1 MACSPHAY
9 VRGNT
14 RKFYEWLGEVKRGSV
29 PDGPAIWI
37 CGDCHVGNLGP
48 VADADGRLEVEVRD
62 LDQTVIGNP
71 AHDLVRLGL
80 SLCTAARS
88 SNLPGV
94 TAAAIVEQM
103 IVGYEEVLVGRSARA
118 ARQEPNAIRQVLRRA
133 SKRRWKHLLT
143 ERVEDTKPHIP
154 IGQRFWPLSQ
164 RERRAVDAL
173 CATEALR
180 ALVTSLSCRK
190 DDAAVDV
197 VDAAYWVKGC
207 SSLGRL
213 RIAVLARVESSSLED
228 GQLCLIDIKEATRA
242 CAPRYGDARM
252 PKVDAERV
260 VAGALHLSPFLGK
273 RMRAARLLG
282 RSVFVR

>member
-1 MACSPHAY
+1 
-9 VRGNT
+9 
-14 RKFYEWLGEVKRGSV
+14 
-29 PDGPAIWI
+29 
-37 CGDCHVGNLGP
+37 
-48 VADADGRLEVEVRD
+48 
-62 LDQTVIGNP
+62 
-71 AHDLVRLGL
+71 
-80 SLCTAARS
+80 
-88 SNLPGV
+88 
-94 TAAAIVEQM
+94 
-103 IVGYEEVLVGRSARA
+103 
-118 ARQEPNAIRQVLRRA
+118 LRRA

-282 RSVFVR
+282 RSVFVRELLPRDMKFDFETLPRAEAAKVARSLARVVGRAHARQLDRDARTRWGAELRRSRRKSLGAPSWLWNAVVQLVASHEAGYLEHCHGVSSAAVARGDERSGFVAGD